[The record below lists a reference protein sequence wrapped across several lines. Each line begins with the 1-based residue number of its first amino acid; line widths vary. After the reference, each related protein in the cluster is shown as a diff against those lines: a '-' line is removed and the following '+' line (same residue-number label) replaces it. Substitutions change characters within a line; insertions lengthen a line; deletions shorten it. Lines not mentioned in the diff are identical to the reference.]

1 MEGLYSIQLVPHPGI
16 RKLRCGPMCPKHG
29 DFKGRNNIVASSSFA
44 EGGFIGAS
52 IQTEAK
58 LLTERS
64 PDQTV

>member
-1 MEGLYSIQLVPHPGI
+1 
-16 RKLRCGPMCPKHG
+16 MCSKHG

-44 EGGFIGAS
+44 EGGFTGAS

-64 PDQTV
+64 PDETV